1 MPTAPP
7 GKNRRPLSCR
17 FPSRA
22 GMGCGDGVGTAT
34 LASAGQKL
42 WDGER
47 GLMRGQTAWRG
58 SVVTQAPLPHELY
71 SVAWVPP
78 IFHSLTHPGK
88 KGPC

>member
-1 MPTAPP
+1 MPTALP

-17 FPSRA
+17 FPSRV

-34 LASAGQKL
+34 
-42 WDGER
+42 WDAER

-58 SVVTQAPLPHELY
+58 SVVTQEPLPHELY

-78 IFHSLTHPGK
+78 VFHSLTHPGK
-88 KGPC
+88 KGPRQACPF